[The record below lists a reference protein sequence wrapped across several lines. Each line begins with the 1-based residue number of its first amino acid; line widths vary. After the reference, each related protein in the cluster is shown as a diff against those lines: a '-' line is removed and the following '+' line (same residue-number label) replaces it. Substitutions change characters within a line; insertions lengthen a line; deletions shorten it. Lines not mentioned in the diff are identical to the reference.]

1 MRVVAVTDFAALG
14 YKVLL
19 AMGIEVQGRP
29 AEEVGSEL
37 AQLAEVFA
45 VHLVTGARDWRSSW
59 CCTTWRNWRA
69 FCCGDRQDPRHTHA
83 VRRDSRRHHQIRLR
97 LGADRMKNPL
107 PTLDALDRRI
117 VEILTV
123 DARVS
128 NRQIAAQLGVT
139 EGTIRGRINRL
150 EEGGA
155 IRLTAVTNVQFVGSP
170 KTVLIGIQAHHGELG
185 RCARRSRRCRRS
197 VA

>member
-1 MRVVAVTDFAALG
+1 
-14 YKVLL
+14 
-19 AMGIEVQGRP
+19 
-29 AEEVGSEL
+29 
-37 AQLAEVFA
+37 
-45 VHLVTGARDWRSSW
+45 
-59 CCTTWRNWRA
+59 
-69 FCCGDRQDPRHTHA
+69 
-83 VRRDSRRHHQIRLR
+83 
-97 LGADRMKNPL
+97 MKNPL
-107 PTLDALDRRI
+107 PMLDALDRRI

-170 KTVLIGIQAHHGELG
+170 KAVLIGIQAHHGELKTLCQKIAAMPEIRCVILMLG
-185 RCARRSRRCRRS
+185 RFDILAIGLFIALEDIVDVANNRILAMPGVRHVETSIAVKTLKYDYRAAKITTVRRGAGKPRAS
-197 VA
+197 